1 MTPLYTSENCKPAFK
16 LYWTLAVFWRDTPIP
31 PEHWFDEL
39 KPLTEK
45 DGVRILEYRLKD
57 GVTSQFLL
65 STRPE
70 LSPSAA
76 IRSVKGRLQYQIRK
90 QVPKAFKENY
100 SIKSVGSAKLDVV
113 QHYLDT
119 QLEHH
124 PMADPEVQARFGK
137 YQIDHPQ
144 VNLGFPRRSAHGE
157 FIYNL
162 HLVLVHAGRWREIR
176 DGRLTISHNMIRR
189 TAEKK
194 KHLLSK
200 ARLLP
205 DHIHLTLGCDVK
217 ESPMEVALGYLN
229 NIAYG
234 HEMKPIFQYG
244 FYAGTFGEYDLGA
257 IRWALGMAGNQCSA
271 GASPAETDGPG

>member
-1 MTPLYTSENCKPAFK
+1 MTPLYTHENCKPSFK
-16 LYWTLAVFWRDTPIP
+16 LYWTLSVFWRDAPIAV
-31 PEHWFDEL
+31 EHWLEEL

-57 GVTSQFLL
+57 GVTSQFLI

-70 LSPSAA
+70 LSPSGV
-76 IRSVKGRLQYQIRK
+76 IRSVKGRLQHQIRK

-100 SIKSVGSAKLDVV
+100 SVKSVGSTKLDVV

-124 PMADPEVQARFGK
+124 QMADPEVRARFGK
-137 YQIDHPQ
+137 YQLDQPQ
-144 VNLGFPRRSAHGE
+144 VDLNSPRRSAHGE

-162 HLVLVHAGRWREIR
+162 HLVFVHAGRWREIR
-176 DGRLTISHNMIRR
+176 DDRLIKSHDMIQRI
-189 TAEKK
+189 ALKK
-194 KHLLSK
+194 GHLLSK

-205 DHIHLTLGCDVK
+205 DHIHQTLGCDVK

-229 NIAYG
+229 N
-234 HEMKPIFQYG
+234 G
-244 FYAGTFGEYDLGA
+244 FWLS
-257 IRWALGMAGNQCSA
+257 IKRSA
-271 GASPAETDGPG
+271 GASPAGARGDHG